1 MPAKESLSRAQA
13 RRIAL
18 HAQGFG
24 ERRPTGRT
32 DRRHVRRVLDRIGFL
47 QIDSVN
53 VLVRSQELP
62 LFARLGDHDRSTL
75 PKMSARGELF
85 EFWCHEA
92 SLLPVEMRPLLLWT
106 IEAHSERLW
115 NILKHRTPEDL
126 AYMEAVYEEVKERGP
141 ITAGELSDPGV
152 KGVGMWN
159 WSKGKRALEMLFW
172 EGRVT
177 ARRRPADFAR
187 VYDLTERMIPT
198 DVLHRPPLSE
208 ADGRRALIERSARH
222 HGVGTLP
229 DLADYHRLNATK
241 SKTAVAELVEE
252 GTLVPVEVEG
262 AGRPVYL
269 HCDAYLPRWV
279 KARAL
284 LTPFDPVVWFRPRSE
299 WLFDFHYRIEIY
311 TPKPKRVYGYYV
323 LPFLLGDRI
332 VARVDLKA
340 DRQASTLLVQG
351 AFAEPWADPAEIA
364 PPLQEEL
371 GVMAQWLGLESVT
384 VVGRG
389 DLSPA
394 LAAVTAGAG
403 APRRSRSG

>member
-1 MPAKESLSRAQA
+1 MPVKESLSRAQA

-24 ERRPTGRT
+24 DTRPAGRV

-62 LFARLGDHDRSTL
+62 LFARLGGHDRTVL
-75 PKMSARGELF
+75 PRMAAADELF

-92 SLLPVEMRPLLLWT
+92 SLLPVEMYPLLHWT
-106 IEAHSERLW
+106 MVANSDRMW
-115 NILKHRTPEDL
+115 SSLKSWAKDNRP
-126 AYMEAVYEEVKERGP
+126 YMEAVYDEVKALGP
-141 ITAGELSDPGV
+141 ISAGELSDPGV

-159 WSKGKRALEMLFW
+159 WSKGKRALELLFW
-172 EGRVT
+172 EGRIT
-177 ARRRPADFAR
+177 ARRRPGDFAR
-187 VYDLTERMIPT
+187 VYDLTERMIPAEI
-198 DVLHRPPLSE
+198 LNRPMLSE
-208 ADGRRALIERSARH
+208 HDARRSLIDLAGRY
-222 HGVGTLP
+222 HGVGTVA
-229 DLADYHRLNATK
+229 DLTDYHRLNTPK
-241 SKTAVAELVEE
+241 SRAVLDELVEE
-252 GTLVPVEVEG
+252 GTLIPVQVE
-262 AGRPVYL
+262 AAPKQAYL
-269 HCDAYLPRWV
+269 HRDAHLPRWV

-323 LPFLLGDRI
+323 LPFLLGDRL

-351 AFAEPWADPAEIA
+351 AFAESWAEPAEVA
-364 PPLQEEL
+364 PPLHEEL
-371 GVMAQWLGLESVT
+371 ELMAEWLELDSVT
-384 VVGRG
+384 IVGKG

-394 LAAVTAGAG
+394 LRAAAG
-403 APRRSRSG
+403 APPRSRTG

>member
-1 MPAKESLSRAQA
+1 MAHRESLSRAQA

-18 HAQGFG
+18 QAQGFG

-32 DRRHVRRVLDRIGFL
+32 DRRHVRRVLDHIGFL

-62 LFARLGDHDRSTL
+62 LFARLGDHDRSLL
-75 PKMSARGELF
+75 PKMVASSELF

-92 SLLPVEMRPLLLWT
+92 SLLPVEMRPLLTWT
-106 IEAHSERLW
+106 MDASSERVW
-115 NILKHRTPEDL
+115 NMLRHRTREDL
-126 AYMEAVYEEVKERGP
+126 AYMEAVYTEVKERGP
-141 ITAGELSDPGV
+141 MTAGELSDPGV

-187 VYDLTERMIPT
+187 VYDLTERMIPSEIL
-198 DVLHRPPLSE
+198 DRRPLSE
-208 ADGRRALIERSARH
+208 PEGRRALIERAARH
-222 HGVGTLP
+222 HGVGTLK
-229 DLADYHRLNATK
+229 DLTDYHRLNTTK
-241 SKTAVAELVEE
+241 SKVALAELVEE
-252 GTLVPVEVEG
+252 GTLVPVDVEG
-262 AGRPVYL
+262 APQQAYL
-269 HCDAYLPRWV
+269 HRDAYLPRWI

-284 LTPFDPVVWFRPRSE
+284 LTPFDPVVWHRPRSE

-364 PPLQEEL
+364 PPLHEEL
-371 GVMAQWLGLESVT
+371 SLMARWLGLESVT
-384 VVGRG
+384 IVGRG

-394 LAAVTAGAG
+394 LTAAVG
-403 APRRSRSG
+403 APRRSRSR